1 MTVEIALALFWVAAG
16 LYALA
21 GLAYMGFLVGA
32 PPLVSRV
39 ARVSMLLAFL
49 AHFAEIGARGVAG
62 MHPVSSVSEAI
73 GFLAFLMVGSFLFA
87 QLKKRLDAIGAFV
100 SPAALILL
108 MVAYLSPDRG
118 EASVAGLG
126 VLGRVHIGLAIVGVA
141 IFALATGLAVFY
153 LVQERELKHHK
164 IGRAVKRG
172 AALETLDHLIHR
184 SVQVGFPIFS
194 IAMVTGAVWTAQRA
208 EPMRIEYPIAAIAW
222 AAFAAVLIAR
232 HTAGWRG
239 RRAALLT
246 LVGFGAALIVLGIYV
261 ARSAGAA

>member
-1 MTVEIALALFWVAAG
+1 MAVALALFWIAAG

-32 PPLVSRV
+32 PRFMRHL
-39 ARVSMLLAFL
+39 ARLSLLAAFL
-49 AHFAEIGARGVAG
+49 THLAEIGARGVAG
-62 MHPVSSVSEAI
+62 LHPVSSLSEAI
-73 GFLAFLMVGSFLFA
+73 GFLAFLTVGAFLIA
-87 QLKKRLDAIGAFV
+87 QLKRPLDAIGAFV
-100 SPAALILL
+100 SPAALILM
-108 MVAYLSPDRG
+108 MVAYVSPDRG
-118 EASVAGLG
+118 EGSTADLG

-141 IFALATGLAVFY
+141 IFALATGLAIFY

-172 AALETLDHLIHR
+172 AALETLDHLMYR
-184 SVQVGFPIFS
+184 LVQVGFPIFTV
-194 IAMVTGAVWTAQRA
+194 AMVSGALWTAERA

-222 AAFAAVLIAR
+222 SAFAAVLIAR

-239 RRAALLT
+239 RRSALLT
-246 LVGFGAALIVLGIYV
+246 LIGFGSALVVLGIYI

>member
-1 MTVEIALALFWVAAG
+1 MALALALFWLAAG

-32 PPLVSRV
+32 PPFMSRL
-39 ARVSMLLAFL
+39 ARLSLLAAFIVHL
-49 AHFAEIGARGVAG
+49 CEIGARGVAG
-62 MHPVSSVSEAI
+62 LHPVSSLSEAI
-73 GFLAFLMVGSFLFA
+73 GFLAFLMVGSFLVA
-87 QLKKRLDAIGAFV
+87 QLKRPLDAIGAFV

-118 EASVAGLG
+118 VADTTDLG
-126 VLGRVHIGLAIVGVA
+126 VLGRVHIGLSIAGVA
-141 IFALATGLAVFY
+141 IFALATGWAIFY

-172 AALETLDHLIHR
+172 ASLETLDHLLLR
-184 SVQVGFPIFS
+184 SVQIGFPIFTV
-194 IAMVTGAVWTAQRA
+194 AMVSGALWTAQR
-208 EPMRIEYPIAAIAW
+208 EGHFRIEYPIAAIAW

-232 HTAGWRG
+232 QTAGWRG

-246 LVGFGAALIVLGIYV
+246 LVGFGAALVVLGIYFV
-261 ARSAGAA
+261 RSAGAA